1 VIKSDST
8 GFYQEKIEKLRREMV
23 SMGMELGLN
32 HPDVIQKSHELD
44 SLHNLYLQDKATS
57 V

>member
-1 VIKSDST
+1 MIKSDST
-8 GFYQEKIEKLRREMV
+8 GCYQEKIEKLRSEMV
-23 SMGMELGLN
+23 TLGMELGLN

-44 SLHNLYLQDKATS
+44 SLHNLYLQGKATS